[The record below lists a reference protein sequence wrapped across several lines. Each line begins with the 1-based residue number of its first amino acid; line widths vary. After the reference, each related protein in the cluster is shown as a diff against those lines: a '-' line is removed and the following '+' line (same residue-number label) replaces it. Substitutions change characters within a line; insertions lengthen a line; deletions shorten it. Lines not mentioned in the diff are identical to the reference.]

1 MNKKQQMW
9 RNAFEKINE
18 KYITESADFA
28 PEVGG
33 NENVLPDLRGTVK
46 KSHGGNIF
54 FILAAAAAVF
64 GCIVGVNYFLDGSKE
79 ISVEPASTTT
89 TKAEEISPEDR
100 YEINNGVLTIKEG
113 ITELREGEFYRRND
127 IKAVEL
133 PDSLKV
139 IGERAFEYCENL
151 SEIEIPESV
160 TEIGRGAFFDCKSLK
175 HIRIPANVR
184 KIDSIAFMNCE
195 GLTDVKFEEGIVE
208 IGSSAFEGC
217 YGLTEIKLPDTVQTI
232 GEMAFSSCK
241 NLKSINIPEGV
252 TTLEFLTL
260 SACEQLEE
268 VSLPES
274 LREIENNAFASCKS
288 LRTLKIPDNVT
299 KLGENLFYG
308 CISIKEISY
317 KGKTY
322 TLDNID
328 ALYAAVNGGVTNETD
343 SEPRQ
348 MTMDDVFA
356 LARIGENLTMEHFE
370 SFIAGGDEF
379 ETIYTIDDEYS
390 VNISGAGMEKPG
402 TISLVYFDGEA
413 GNYYSLYNDE
423 AKKHLTEKFGY
434 DFSENTRPMTIE
446 DTAALINTGRA
457 LSWDDFSAFSGRKI
471 ADGYGYGYIYDISD
485 EYRVSVAGEPDV
497 NPQYVSL
504 IHDMGN
510 VEQYYDF
517 YSDELKNFLTER
529 HGFIFNEQTEGE
541 IRTDTDLIFDINNDV
556 LTIGET
562 ENIPEYMFTD
572 SRLFTK
578 ATIPA
583 GVREIGSYAFA
594 GSTLETVTIEGNTSI
609 GEYAFADC
617 ASLKNVE
624 FKGNITRIENYAFKN
639 TPLTAVTIPDSVTDL
654 GANAFAGCKNITIKW
669 NGREYGEGQLYSL
682 YTDFMD
688 KKAAS
693 LTVGYTLKDGI
704 LTIPEGVTR
713 IEPNAFRGNDKITEV
728 VLPSTVTEICDYAF
742 AESTVKKINIPDS
755 VTTIW
760 DYAFYMSPLE
770 EIYLPDSV
778 TKIEEGA
785 FEKTNLT
792 DIRLPS
798 GLKTISNRMLY
809 SVATLTSVEIP
820 DSVEVIGDLSFSN
833 TGLTS
838 VTIPPSVKEIKSW
851 AFQGCYMLNNVTLN
865 DGLKKI
871 GDNAFGS
878 CTMLKTL
885 TLPDSLIYAGAIA
898 FDGIETVTFKNVPFS
913 GQDPALYTFI
923 NYGISTDPAYNE
935 ISLGYPVDKP
945 DKITTYFGYD
955 EWRGGT
961 HEGIDYGWEGCHG
974 SNIYAAADG
983 TVEAVQNNFEEAGT
997 SSVGNYV
1004 IIDHGNGYKTVYNHC
1019 NAVYVK
1025 KGQTVGKGD
1034 VIASIGNTGNV
1045 TGPSLHFELLKDGVS
1060 IDPNPYFG
1068 REENTVVE
1076 SE

>member
-1 MNKKQQMW
+1 MNKNQQMW

-18 KYITESADFA
+18 KYITEAADYA
-28 PEVGG
+28 PDGA
-33 NENVLPDLRGTVK
+33 ENGIVVPDLRGTVK

-54 FILAAAAAVF
+54 FAIAAVAAVF
-64 GCIVGVNYFLDGSKE
+64 GCIIGLNHFLGNGNE
-79 ISVEPASTTT
+79 ISVDPASTSVT
-89 TKAEEISPEDR
+89 EEAPVEKR
-100 YEINNGVLTIKEG
+100 YEIKNGVLK
-113 ITELREGEFYRRND
+113 ITEGVTELYEGEFYNRTD
-127 IKAVEL
+127 IKAVEI
-133 PDSLKV
+133 PDSVKI

-160 TEIGRGAFFDCKSLK
+160 TEIGRGAFYDCKSLK

-195 GLTDVKFEEGIVE
+195 ELTAVEFEEGLAE

-217 YGLTEIKLPDTVQTI
+217 YGLTEIRLPDSVQTI

-260 SACEQLEE
+260 SVCEHLEN

-274 LREIENNAFASCKS
+274 LREIRNNAFAGCTS
-288 LRTLKIPDNVT
+288 LRTIKIPDNVT
-299 KLGENLFYG
+299 KLGEKVFYG
-308 CISIKEISY
+308 CVSINEISY
-317 KGKTY
+317 KGKAY
-322 TLDNID
+322 TSDNLD
-328 ALYAAVNGGVTNETD
+328 ALYAAVNGDVTENEP
-343 SEPRQ
+343 SVPGK
-348 MTMDDVFA
+348 MTMNDAAALVRKGDSLRMSDFEGFDRYDNGFELVFE
-356 LARIGENLTMEHFE
+356 IN
-370 SFIAGGDEF
+370 
-379 ETIYTIDDEYS
+379 DEYGVVLS
-390 VNISGAGMEKPG
+390 AIDGDKPL
-402 TISLVYFDGEA
+402 SANLVHTADGIEDYLNFYTGDA
-413 GNYYSLYNDE
+413 
-423 AKKHLTEKFGY
+423 AKHLSEKFGY

-446 DTAALINTGRA
+446 DTAALINTGRV
-457 LSWDDFSAFSGRKI
+457 LGWDDFSAFSGRKI
-471 ADGYGYGYIYDISD
+471 TDGYGYGYIYDISD
-485 EYRVSVAGEPDV
+485 EYRISVTGEPDV
-497 NPQYVSL
+497 NPQYVSF

-517 YSDELKNFLTER
+517 YSDELKEFLAER
-529 HGFIFNEQTEGE
+529 HGFIFAEQAEGE
-541 IRTDTDLIFDINNDV
+541 TRKNTDLIFDINDGV
-556 LTIGET
+556 LTINET
-562 ENIPEYMFTD
+562 ENIPEYMFAD

-583 GVREIGSYAFA
+583 GVREIESYAFA
-594 GSTLETVTIEGNTSI
+594 GSSLETVTIEGNSSI

-617 ASLKNVE
+617 KNLKNVE
-624 FKGNITRIENYAFKN
+624 FRGNITRIDNYAFTN
-639 TPLTAVTIPDSVTDL
+639 TPLTSITIPDSVTDL
-654 GANAFAGCKNITIKW
+654 GANAFVGCKNITIKW

-688 KKAAS
+688 KKAAG
-693 LTVGYTLKDGI
+693 LTVGYTLKGGI

-713 IEPNAFRGNDKITEV
+713 IEPYAFQGNDKITEV

-760 DYAFYMSPLE
+760 DYAFYMSSLE

-778 TKIEEGA
+778 TKIGEGA
-785 FEKTNLT
+785 FERTKLT
-792 DIRLPS
+792 TIRLPS
-798 GLKTISNRMLY
+798 GLKTISNRMLC
-809 SVATLTSVEIP
+809 SVTTLTSVEIP
-820 DSVEVIGDLSFSN
+820 DSVEVIGDLSFSG

-851 AFQGCYMLNNVTLN
+851 AFQGCYVLNSVTFN
-865 DGLKKI
+865 NGLKKI

-885 TLPDSLIYAGAIA
+885 TLPDSLIYAGGIA

-913 GQDPALYTFI
+913 GQDTALYNSI
-923 NYGISTDPAYNE
+923 NYGVSSAPAYSE

-945 DKITTYFGYD
+945 DEVTTEFGYD
-955 EWRGGT
+955 EWRGGS

-983 TVEAVQNNFEEAGT
+983 TVEVVQNNFEEAGT

-1034 VIASIGNTGNV
+1034 VIASIGNTGHV